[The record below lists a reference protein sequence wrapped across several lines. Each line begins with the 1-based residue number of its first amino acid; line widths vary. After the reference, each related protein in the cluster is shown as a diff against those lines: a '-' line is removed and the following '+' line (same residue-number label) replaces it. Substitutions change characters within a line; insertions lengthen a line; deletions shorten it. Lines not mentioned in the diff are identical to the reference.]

1 MKDQLGMNQNKVG
14 HGHIN
19 NQCEWT
25 TYHFLFT
32 DGFHQLSAETEEKI
46 FHVNMENLLPSVRW
60 GKNWNQDYLLLLLTK
75 KCWKLLKCRIRKV
88 NIEFLHKVL
97 KVRRNADCLLKFS
110 ELAAG
115 LKCFISQGYNN
126 APHDAINHLGYPG
139 ASASA
144 YSLDLNFFPCIMFL
158 H

>member
-1 MKDQLGMNQNKVG
+1 MAILIISVNGLPTIFCLQMVFISCLQRQKRKSSMSTWKICYQVWDGAKT
-14 HGHIN
+14 
-19 NQCEWT
+19 ETKT
-25 TYHFLFT
+25 TY
-32 DGFHQLSAETEEKI
+32 
-46 FHVNMENLLPSVRW
+46 
-60 GKNWNQDYLLLLLTK
+60 YYYLLLLTK

-126 APHDAINHLGYPG
+126 APLDAINHLGYPG